1 MDVKIISFILI
12 TRLSKM
18 PKTLIV
24 HVCIILKLG
33 GDFPPWARRHTHT
46 LGCREESR
54 VGAPGPKAVTFL
66 GVTLDLLVSGLG
78 ALLY

>member
-33 GDFPPWARRHTHT
+33 GTSHPGPGDT

>member
-33 GDFPPWARRHTHT
+33 GGLPT
-46 LGCREESR
+46 LGQGVEKR
-54 VGAPGPKAVTFL
+54 VELEP
-66 GVTLDLLVSGLG
+66 LDLKLSHS
-78 ALLY
+78 